1 MGLEVMVWGTS
12 EEFQLSLGCSKFAK
26 TTAPHRPGNTTH
38 QGTTAR
44 APQEPCWQELHSTPV
59 SPAGK
64 TPASTRIHRRSTTR
78 ALHHF
83 LLARTQARTHGFH
96 SNRAPSSMLART
108 PASTRFI
115 TAAAPHQPCRQ
126 EFQPVLGTT
135 RASLFHDSPQP
146 HHCWQELTP
155 VHHLCQELHP
165 ALCSPSMQHQN
176 APSAGK
182 ELQPTLDA
190 PHQPC

>member
-1 MGLEVMVWGTS
+1 LPIQQVS
-12 EEFQLSLGCSKFAK
+12 RLGRGACCDGFGGDGV
-26 TTAPHRPGNTTH
+26 GNILRIPTIIRM
-38 QGTTAR
+38 QQIR
-44 APQEPCWQELHSTPV
+44 QNHSTPF

-64 TPASTRIHRRSTTR
+64 TPASTRIHRCTTTR

-83 LLARTQARTHGFH
+83 LLARTQARIHGFH
-96 SNRAPSSMLART
+96 SNRASSSMLART
-108 PASTRFI
+108 PASARFI

-126 EFQPVLGTT
+126 EVQPVLGTT

-155 VHHLCQELHP
+155 VHHFCQELHP
-165 ALCSPSMQHQN
+165 ALCNPSMQHQN
-176 APSAGK
+176 APFAGK

>member
-1 MGLEVMVWGTS
+1 MHLR
-12 EEFQLSLGCSKFAK
+12 
-26 TTAPHRPGNTTH
+26 APHH
-38 QGTTAR
+38 H
-44 APQEPCWQELHSTPV
+44 CWQRLQPALGSMDSPQPQHPI
-59 SPAGK
+59 SPASK
-64 TPASTRIHRRSTTR
+64 KSSQHSDPSMQHNQSTSW
-78 ALHHF
+78 
-83 LLARTQARTHGFH
+83 TQARIHGFH

-126 EFQPVLGTT
+126 EVQPVLGTT

-155 VHHLCQELHP
+155 VHHFCQELHP